1 MRLEQEFASKIYKQ
15 VTDYKEIEK
24 DVKVQE
30 RYGSRAY
37 SLPIMVKTAGLAQ
50 ALAFVQSKSK
60 GDIKHPYTH
69 LLNHL
74 AEVVIE
80 IPNGS
85 EFAKQSRNANLQE
98 YMYLTRRTM
107 LALKWYKRFAESVL
121 DIKPTDN
128 PDDGDALS
136 SEVVS
141 KRGDNG

>member
-1 MRLEQEFASKIYKQ
+1 MRLEQEFASKIYEQ
-15 VTDYKEIEK
+15 VTNYKEIEK
-24 DVKVQE
+24 DVKVQK

-60 GDIKHPYTH
+60 GDVKHPYTH

-107 LALKWYKRFAESVL
+107 LALKWYKRFAETLLGVTSTTA
-121 DIKPTDN
+121 DEEGGEND
-128 PDDGDALS
+128 
-136 SEVVS
+136 
-141 KRGDNG
+141 